1 MNWFSPQYWQQRD
14 MERMIGKW
22 LRAGVF
28 LSATVALLG
37 GILYLIQV
45 HEIPDYK
52 TFHGAAAQFRH
63 LPGILHGVAVFDG
76 ASIIQLAVVLLI
88 ATPIL
93 RIAFSVLAFAIE
105 KDRLYVII
113 TLIVLCIILFGI
125 FSGLGG

>member
-1 MNWFSPQYWQQRD
+1 MSWFSSQYWQQRD

-22 LRAGVF
+22 LRAGVL
-28 LSATVALLG
+28 LSATVAFLG
-37 GILYLIQV
+37 GVLYLKQV

-52 TFHGAAAQFRH
+52 TFHGAATQFRH
-63 LPGILHGVAVFDG
+63 LPGILHGVAALDG

-105 KDRLYVII
+105 KDRLYVVI

-125 FSGLGG
+125 FSGMGG

>member
-22 LRAGVF
+22 LRAGVL
-28 LSATVALLG
+28 LSATVAFAG
-37 GILYLIQV
+37 GLLYLTQV

-52 TFHGAAAQFRH
+52 TFHGAAASFRH
-63 LPGILHGVAVFDG
+63 LPGILHVVAAFDG

-93 RIAFSVLAFAIE
+93 RIALSVLAFAIE
-105 KDRLYVII
+105 RDRLYVII
-113 TLIVLCIILFGI
+113 TLIVLSIIIFGM
-125 FSGLGG
+125 FSGMGG